1 MSDRRGGPSGP
12 PIREIDVST
21 LRDTVARLIVEANY
35 NIPDDIPQALRDAMV
50 REESEIGRRTLE
62 QLVRSY
68 EVAAGRGRTST
79 GRAAA

>member
-1 MSDRRGGPSGP
+1 VGEVRSIEVSAL
-12 PIREIDVST
+12 RETI
-21 LRDTVARLIVEANY
+21 ARLIVQANY
-35 NIPDDIPQALRDAMV
+35 NIPDDIPQALRDAVV